1 MQLRG
6 SWTDLEI
13 ACLQCSIIEPS
24 RVLSYLRRRERRM
37 EEGYRDEDV
46 ERRQRGGC
54 REETER
60 RMRM

>member
-37 EEGYRDEDV
+37 EEGYRDEYA
-46 ERRQRGGC
+46 ERRQRGV
-54 REETER
+54 
-60 RMRM
+60 